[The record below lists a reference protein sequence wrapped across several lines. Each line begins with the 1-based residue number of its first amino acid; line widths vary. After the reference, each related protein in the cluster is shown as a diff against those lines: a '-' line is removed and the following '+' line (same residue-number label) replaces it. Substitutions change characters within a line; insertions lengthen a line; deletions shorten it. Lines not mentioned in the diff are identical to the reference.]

1 MLARRKR
8 KQRWSDLSSHQQ
20 RAIIA
25 SGVVQN
31 ALLAAALI
39 DLRRRPAEQV
49 NGNKRLWV
57 AVSFVNFV
65 GPIAYF
71 IYGRKRQVATPFAE
85 SDPVL
90 T

>member
-1 MLARRKR
+1 MRVRRKR
-8 KQRWSDLSSHQQ
+8 KQRWSDLSSRQQ

-25 SGVVQN
+25 AGVVQN
-31 ALLAAALI
+31 GLLVAALI

-49 NGNKRLWV
+49 NGNKRLWA

-71 IYGRKRQVATPFAE
+71 AFGRKR
-85 SDPVL
+85 
-90 T
+90 

>member
-1 MLARRKR
+1 MRVRRKR
-8 KQRWSDLSSHQQ
+8 KQRWSDLSSRQQ

-25 SGVVQN
+25 AGVVQN
-31 ALLAAALI
+31 ALLVAALI

-57 AVSFVNFV
+57 ALSFVNFV

-71 IYGRKRQVATPFAE
+71 ALGRKRSPG
-85 SDPVL
+85 
-90 T
+90 